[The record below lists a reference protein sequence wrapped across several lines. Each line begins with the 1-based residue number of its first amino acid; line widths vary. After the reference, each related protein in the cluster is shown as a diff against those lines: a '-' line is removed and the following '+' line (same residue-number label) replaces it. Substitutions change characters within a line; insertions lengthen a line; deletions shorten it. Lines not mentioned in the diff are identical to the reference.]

1 MNDSTV
7 VLFILAGIAW
17 IWWNGRGV
25 AEHANR
31 VAGQYCQSMGV
42 SFLNDTV
49 SWRKTRLKRGAG
61 GSMQLERTYFF
72 EFSSDM
78 QQRYRGEIIMLGNR
92 VKSIQLEPH
101 RYH

>member
-31 VAGQYCQSMGV
+31 VANRYCQSMGV
-42 SFLNDTV
+42 RYLNDTV
-49 SWRKTRLKRGAG
+49 SWRKTRLRRGVN

-72 EFSSDM
+72 EFASDM
-78 QQRYRGEIIMLGNR
+78 QQRYRGEIVMLGNR

-101 RYH
+101 RYQ